1 MGNTSI
7 NRRTLIAGLVFFLCG
22 AVLSVTGDTALA
34 QKKFARKECLD
45 CHTKFASKYFSM
57 KDVHP
62 VVKEKKCEDCHLRH
76 GIIPKL
82 ILKKEGN
89 DLCFACHGKEK
100 IGMNK
105 PSVHTALKTG
115 KCTLCHNPHASQA
128 PHLLDRKSTP

>member
-1 MGNTSI
+1 MILSI
-7 NRRTLIAGLVFFLCG
+7 KNQKYFTWSLFLCVMG
-22 AVLSVTGDTALA
+22 MILLTACEPRLKTQA
-34 QKKFARKECLD
+34 FQRKECLD
-45 CHTKFASKYFSM
+45 CHAPFAKKYFSM
-57 KDVHP
+57 KNVHP

-105 PSVHTALKTG
+105 
-115 KCTLCHNPHASQA
+115 
-128 PHLLDRKSTP
+128 